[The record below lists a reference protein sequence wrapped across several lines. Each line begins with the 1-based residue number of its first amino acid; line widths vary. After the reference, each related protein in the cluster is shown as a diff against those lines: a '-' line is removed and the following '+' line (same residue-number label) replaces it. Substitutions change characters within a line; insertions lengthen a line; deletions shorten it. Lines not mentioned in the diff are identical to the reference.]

1 MFKNKKEEL
10 ITKIIDAE
18 WEMFQNVPNIGGTA
32 LCQEDRRTFEINR
45 FAQAMSWSE
54 ALLESYLNDL
64 SEAKNI
70 NRNLMTEKYGRMMES
85 TSPEEYAQLEHLLLP
100 LDLEVPPLIEKIV
113 RIVLKWEEELAGK
126 YPDIVRRSRPIY
138 SSEDTLYTT
147 SIETY
152 LRGELATYSI
162 RTLKLYYENIL
173 NQKSEAINGSEVIL
187 RHVMESYGFKSL
199 QIANEILKSNSA

>member
-18 WEMFQNVPNIGGTA
+18 WEMFHNVPNIGGTA

-45 FAQAMSWSE
+45 FAQAMSYSE
-54 ALLESYLNDL
+54 AVLESYLNDL

-100 LDLEVPPLIEKIV
+100 LDLEVPPQIEKIV

-126 YPDIVRRSRPIY
+126 YPDIARRGRPIY

-152 LRGELATYSI
+152 LRGELATYSL

-173 NQKSEAINGSEVIL
+173 NQKSEVINGSEVIL
-187 RHVMESYGFKSL
+187 RNVMESYGFKSL
-199 QIANEILKSNSA
+199 REANEKLKTVV

>member
-18 WEMFQNVPNIGGTA
+18 WEMFHNVPNIGGTA

-173 NQKSEAINGSEVIL
+173 NQKSEAIKGSEVIL

>member
-18 WEMFQNVPNIGGTA
+18 WEMFHNVPNIGGTA

-54 ALLESYLNDL
+54 AVLKSYLNDL

-113 RIVLKWEEELAGK
+113 RIVLKWEEELAIK
-126 YPDIVRRSRPIY
+126 YPNIARRGRPIY
-138 SSEDTLYTT
+138 SSDDTLYTT

-152 LRGELATYSI
+152 LRGELATYSL
-162 RTLKLYYENIL
+162 RTLKLYYEKIL

>member
-18 WEMFQNVPNIGGTA
+18 WEMFHNAPNIGGTA
-32 LCQEDRRTFEINR
+32 PCQEDRRTFEINR

-54 ALLESYLNDL
+54 AVLKSYLNDL

-113 RIVLKWEEELAGK
+113 RIVLKWEEELAIK
-126 YPDIVRRSRPIY
+126 YPNIARRGRPIY

-152 LRGELATYSI
+152 LRGELATYSL
-162 RTLKLYYENIL
+162 RTLKLYYEKIL

>member
-18 WEMFQNVPNIGGTA
+18 WEMFHNVPNIGGIA

-54 ALLESYLNDL
+54 AVLESYLNDL

-100 LDLEVPPLIEKIV
+100 LDPEVPPLIEKIV
-113 RIVLKWEEELAGK
+113 RIVLKWEEELTGK
-126 YPDIVRRSRPIY
+126 YPDIARRGRPIY

-152 LRGELATYSI
+152 LRGELATYSL

-187 RHVMESYGFKSL
+187 GHVMESYGFKSL

>member
-1 MFKNKKEEL
+1 
-10 ITKIIDAE
+10 
-18 WEMFQNVPNIGGTA
+18 
-32 LCQEDRRTFEINR
+32 
-45 FAQAMSWSE
+45 
-54 ALLESYLNDL
+54 
-64 SEAKNI
+64 
-70 NRNLMTEKYGRMMES
+70 MMES

-126 YPDIVRRSRPIY
+126 YPNIARRGRPIY
-138 SSEDTLYTT
+138 SSDDTLYTT

-152 LRGELATYSI
+152 LRGELATYSL

-199 QIANEILKSNSA
+199 REANEILRSTPYMLHDSDSTS